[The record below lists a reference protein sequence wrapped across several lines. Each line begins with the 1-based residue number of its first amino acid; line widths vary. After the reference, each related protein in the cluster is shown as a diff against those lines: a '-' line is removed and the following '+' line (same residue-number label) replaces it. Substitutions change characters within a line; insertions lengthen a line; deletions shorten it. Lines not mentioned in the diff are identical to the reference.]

1 MIDAA
6 VLPKPRASR
15 PQSRRSAIALA
26 LAGCAALAA
35 LATNPLH
42 PLVLLNTTPSEPP
55 GLYAA
60 MPAPIRVGA
69 IVAFKAPAAAFPYAD
84 LRLGYL
90 HRTPMLKAV
99 AAGPGDRVCAA
110 TGRLVING
118 QDRAPIVAK
127 DREGRALPRWNGCR
141 RLGPDELFVFSAR
154 VPNSFDSR
162 YFGPVAKDA
171 VVGVFQ
177 LITPGEGRA

>member
-127 DREGRALPRWNGCR
+127 DR
-141 RLGPDELFVFSAR
+141 DELFVFSAR